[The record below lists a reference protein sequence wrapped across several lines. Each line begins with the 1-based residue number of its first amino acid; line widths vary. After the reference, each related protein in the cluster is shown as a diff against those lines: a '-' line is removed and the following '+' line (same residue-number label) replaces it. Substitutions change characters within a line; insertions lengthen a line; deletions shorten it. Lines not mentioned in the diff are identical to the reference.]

1 LAKYSKSEIEQKI
14 KQFSRWYQNFDLNG
28 IQTSP
33 GRNQSEL
40 LWQVMKPFVPENLQG
55 KTVLDLGCNAGF
67 FSVKMK
73 KRGAQVLAID
83 MWPEAI
89 EQANF
94 VADVLE
100 LDIDFKQE
108 NVYEFILKNKQTF
121 DYVLYLGLFYHLRYP
136 LLILD
141 QAAKITKEKFF
152 FQTVMR
158 GDEKPPLTVPDNI
171 ESTKSEL
178 LNHPNF
184 PKLFFIEKNFAN
196 SHDNWFLCNESAIYA
211 LLRSSGF
218 KDIKKSGPCFICNPS
233 DDNLK
238 HSRAFAEVP
247 SP

>member
-1 LAKYSKSEIEQKI
+1 MGNYSSAEIQKKI
-14 KQFSRWYQNFDLNG
+14 NEFSRWYQNFDLNG

-33 GRNQSEL
+33 GRTQSES
-40 LWQVMKPFVPENLQG
+40 LWKVMEPFVPENLQG

-73 KRGAQVLAID
+73 NRGAKVTGID
-83 MWPEAI
+83 MWPESIA
-89 EQANF
+89 QANF

-100 LDIDFKQE
+100 LDIDYKEE
-108 NVYEFILKNKQTF
+108 NVYEFVLKKQQTF

-141 QAAKITKEKFF
+141 QAAKITKEKLF

-158 GDEKPPLTVPDNI
+158 VDDKPPLTIPENI
-171 ESTKSEL
+171 ESTETDL

-184 PKLFFIEKNFAN
+184 PKLFFIEKNFAD

-211 LLRSSGF
+211 MLRSAGF
-218 KDIKKSGPCFICNPS
+218 KNIKKSGPCFICDPP
-233 DDNLK
+233 DDILK
-238 HSRAFAEVP
+238 RPRAFSEVP
-247 SP
+247 PV